1 MIQVTF
7 TSRRAKTIDSPND
20 IVPTVYQYANS
31 KCPRGSNEYKILDAI
46 IIEHYATHT
55 LDELVKIT
63 GVYKW
68 RVVYRIQ
75 FLMQNGYIQSKLQLH
90 LTNEAKVDLTKSIRH
105 NKNIIKNATKAIN
118 SASNKLS
125 RCSSKTKT
133 IKRAA

>member
-125 RCSSKTKT
+125 RCSNKTKT

>member
-7 TSRRAKTIDSPND
+7 TSRRNKTIDSPND

-63 GVYKW
+63 DVYKW

-75 FLMQNGYIQSKLQLH
+75 FLMRNGYIQSKLQLH

-125 RCSSKTKT
+125 RCSNKTKT